1 MLNTLPNENTSFVG
15 RTLELRELAEALGEP
30 GLVTLTGGAGMGKS
44 RLALR
49 SAWEGDWAGFSA
61 VCWADLWP
69 LQGSG
74 LLTAVV
80 ADALDLSD
88 HTPRM
93 PVDAVCDWIGD
104 RRVLLVLDSCE
115 HLVDACRSMAGELL
129 AACPRL
135 TVLATSR
142 EPLGTARETI
152 LELGPLPPT
161 TAAVTLFEKRA
172 ADLGHP
178 LRDGTTDRL
187 LVKRLCAHLEGVP
200 LALELTAGLLRHWTL
215 EQTWELAEQALDAT
229 DRPELRPPWHRALRT
244 AVGWSHEL
252 CRPAE
257 RLLWARL
264 SVFPETFDAEL
275 AQLVCAGGP
284 LTAETLR
291 DALTGLVRKSVV
303 TADGGRY
310 RMLDSV
316 RAYGRMWL
324 RELGEVRPVAARHAA
339 VMAGTARRA
348 NEEWLGPGQQYW
360 YARIRDLYHDMCAA
374 LRFLLDERDAAA
386 LDLVADIAFFWVCS
400 GHLHE
405 VALHGELALR
415 EIPER
420 GTRRARG
427 LWALGLTRILRGE
440 HEQGRGLADESLAEK
455 LGAGDDDVARQA
467 VYLQGLAAL
476 LDGLPVQALNSAD
489 EATRGTV
496 PARRDGGE
504 RDDDERDDG
513 ERENDPTFGLVLCRL
528 VRVFALTGAGRLK
541 EARYEAEALREL
553 CVRLREYWT
562 RSYVDYQLALI
573 ALFEERPDD
582 ASLHARDMLESK
594 RRIGDQF
601 GIAMGLDLLAASW
614 SAQGDPERA
623 VVAIGAG
630 NQFWRAV
637 GLLRRGTPEVL
648 PLCEQTRAR
657 ARELLGGAAYDERLR
672 QAQSK
677 STEALLLAA
686 LEAHEAR

>member
-15 RTLELRELAEALGEP
+15 RTFELRELAEALGKP

-49 SAWEGDWAGFSA
+49 SARSGDWTGFSA

-69 LQGSG
+69 LQGSE

-115 HLVDACRSMAGELL
+115 HLVDACRSMVAELL

-142 EPLGTARETI
+142 EPLGTAKETL
-152 LELGPLPPT
+152 LELGPLPPG
-161 TAAVTLFEKRA
+161 TAAVTFFEQRA
-172 ADLGHP
+172 AALGHP

-187 LVKRLCAHLEGVP
+187 LAERLCAHLEGVP
-200 LALELTAGLLRHWTL
+200 LALELTVGLLRHWTL

-229 DRPELRPPWHRALRT
+229 DRPEMRPPWHRALRT

-275 AQLVCAGGP
+275 AQMVCLGGP
-284 LTAETLR
+284 LTAEALR

-303 TADGGRY
+303 TVDHGRY

-324 RELGEVRPVAARHAA
+324 RELGEVRPVSARHAT
-339 VMAGTARRA
+339 VMTETAHRA

-386 LDLVADIAFFWVCS
+386 LGLVADIAFFWVCS

-405 VALHGELALR
+405 VAHYGEIALR
-415 EIPER
+415 EIPEP

-440 HEQGRGLADESLAEK
+440 HDQGRGFADESLAED

-489 EATRGTV
+489 EATRGGA
-496 PARRDGGE
+496 PAQRDGGE
-504 RDDDERDDG
+504 PDEG
-513 ERENDPTFGLVLCRL
+513 EQAGGPAFGIVLCRL

-541 EARYEAEALREL
+541 EARCEAEALREL

-562 RSYVDYQLALI
+562 RSYVDYQLSLI
-573 ALFEERPDD
+573 ALFEERPGE
-582 ASLHARDMLESK
+582 AGRHARDMLESK

-614 SAQGDPERA
+614 SAQGDPECA

-648 PLCEQTRAR
+648 PLCEQTRTR
-657 ARELLGGAAYDERLR
+657 TRELLGGAAYDERLR
-672 QAQSK
+672 QAQSQ
-677 STEALLLAA
+677 SAEALLLAA
-686 LEAHEAR
+686 LAAHEAR